1 MDLGKLMGMFGFDA
15 DDARKLT
22 EDPQIQN
29 MMQNPEVQAIMQ
41 NPNLT
46 DIFSQASQLVAQ
58 GGIMPD
64 DVERMTENL
73 SGMDGLM
80 SQMSDLF
87 GGMGFEE
94 MDLDEEAAAYEPE
107 TVDAGDRAFVIE
119 LKAWLKDVLTDIPAT
134 DVCMLEIGFHVGFT
148 DETLETPVYDL
159 WLAYNTEKTRAE
171 NREKYGEDVWNWI
184 NWTDDHFRT
193 LDDEPFAAW
202 RESQGYDEEND
213 GDEMIGRIYD
223 LAALAVMELHKE
235 QFTEHRFG
243 RKVPFIIEDFEYNQK
258 TAIRAVKAN
267 GGKELFDKE
276 FFAAC
281 GFEADINEA

>member
-46 DIFSQASQLVAQ
+46 DIFSRASQLVAQ

-87 GGMGFEE
+87 DGMGFEE

-134 DVCMLEIGFHVGFT
+134 DVCMLEIGYHLGY
-148 DETLETPVYDL
+148 DEAMTPRGDL
-159 WLAYNTEKTRAE
+159 WLAYNTAKTDAE
-171 NREKYGEDVWNWI
+171 NGAKSVEHWNFC
-184 NWTDDHFRT
+184 NWTNNHFRSI
-193 LDDEPFAAW
+193 DDEPLTEW
-202 RESQGYDEEND
+202 RQSQGYDLQED
-213 GDEMIGRIYD
+213 DEDMTERIYD
-223 LAALAVMELHKE
+223 LAAVAVMELHRDR
-235 QFTEHRFG
+235 FTEQRFG

>member
-73 SGMDGLM
+73 GGMDGLM

-87 GGMGFEE
+87 GGMGFDE

-107 TVDAGDRAFVIE
+107 PVDAGDRAFVIE
-119 LKAWLKDVLTDIPAT
+119 LKAWLKDVLTDIPAA
-134 DVCMLEIGFHVGFT
+134 DVCMLGIGYHLGY
-148 DETLETPVYDL
+148 DDAQAPHGDL
-159 WLAYNTEKTRAE
+159 WLSYHTAQTNAE
-171 NREKYGEDVWNWI
+171 NGAISVEHWNFC
-184 NWTDDHFRT
+184 NWTNNHFRSI
-193 LDDEPFAAW
+193 DDEPLTEW
-202 RESQGYDEEND
+202 RESQGYDLQED
-213 GDEMIGRIYD
+213 DEDMTERIYD
-223 LAALAVMELHKE
+223 LAAVAVMELHRDR
-235 QFTEHRFG
+235 FTEQRFG

>member
-134 DVCMLEIGFHVGFT
+134 DVCMLEIGFHDNVS
-148 DETLETPVYDL
+148 D
-159 WLAYNTEKTRAE
+159 A
-171 NREKYGEDVWNWI
+171 NWI
-184 NWTDDHFRT
+184 KNNLPAIARAVAGGILQYFGLPLVQPQQPQSARGSLTSGT
-193 LDDEPFAAW
+193 L
-202 RESQGYDEEND
+202 N
-213 GDEMIGRIYD
+213 
-223 LAALAVMELHKE
+223 
-235 QFTEHRFG
+235 
-243 RKVPFIIEDFEYNQK
+243 
-258 TAIRAVKAN
+258 IRARPDTNSRILASAPN
-267 GGKELFDKE
+267 GSPITVLGVTGNWYVVRYGSVTGYAVSRF
-276 FFAAC
+276 
-281 GFEADINEA
+281 INLV